1 MKKYFASGLI
11 ALLPLALTFWI
22 VSFLIG
28 MLTNPFSGMAEAL
41 LSFLGLNKIS
51 CLFLSPAQVS
61 SILSTILILI
71 FLFVLIVVIGM
82 IGRQI
87 FFRYFTL
94 IGDKILSRIPLV
106 STVYKTSQELIST
119 ILTTS
124 NKSFKKVVLVPFPTP
139 AARSIGFVTQ
149 EDTALEGRMSVFV
162 PTTPNPT
169 SGFLVMFEKSA
180 VIPLD
185 MKVEEALRY
194 VISCGVLT
202 IPLRQGEPTQTPP
215 QG

>member
-11 ALLPLALTFWI
+11 ALLPLALTWWVI
-22 VSFLIG
+22 SFLLG
-28 MLTNPFSGMAEAL
+28 VLTNPFTGAAQAL
-41 LSFLGLNKIS
+41 LSVLGLDRFS
-51 CLFLSPAQVS
+51 FLFLSPAQVTA
-61 SILSTILILI
+61 ILSTILVLA
-71 FLFVLIVVIGM
+71 FLFVFIVVIGM
-82 IGRQI
+82 IGRHI

-94 IGDKILSRIPLV
+94 IGDKILSRIPV
-106 STVYKTSQELIST
+106 VGSIYKTSQELIST

-139 AARSIGFVTQ
+139 ESRAIGFVTRD
-149 EDTALEGRMSVFV
+149 ETEFEGRMAVFM

-169 SGFLVMFEKSA
+169 SGFLMLFHKSE
-180 VIPLD
+180 VTPLD

-202 IPLRQGEPTQTPP
+202 IPLRKEETL
-215 QG
+215 